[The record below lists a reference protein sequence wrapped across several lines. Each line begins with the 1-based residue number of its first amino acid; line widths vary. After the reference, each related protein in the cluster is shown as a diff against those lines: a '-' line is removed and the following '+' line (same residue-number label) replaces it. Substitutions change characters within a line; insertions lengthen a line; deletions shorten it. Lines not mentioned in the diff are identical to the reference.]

1 MIFRVVLICNHALF
15 SLLFCVSRCTPLP
28 LLPIVHGSTGTPTSL
43 AHTVSLAARA
53 GASIGAHPSFV
64 DREGFGR
71 TAQDTAPL
79 ELRDQVLFQVG
90 ALDALCRGVGRRVQY
105 IKPHG
110 ALYHAI
116 MAGGAQGEA
125 VFEASRLLELPLLLM
140 PQSKWAT
147 YGEGFAERAYDGD
160 LLRPRDQEGAVIHD
174 PWLAAKQGVLLA
186 ARRNVHTICVHGDS
200 PNAVVVA
207 KAVRAGLETAGYD
220 VRSFVA

>member
-147 YGEGFAERAYDGD
+147 YGEGFAERAYG
-160 LLRPRDQEGAVIHD
+160 P
-174 PWLAAKQGVLLA
+174 
-186 ARRNVHTICVHGDS
+186 
-200 PNAVVVA
+200 
-207 KAVRAGLETAGYD
+207 ETKR
-220 VRSFVA
+220 VP